1 MSSVIITGAFS
12 NNCPPYQG
20 LTKWQIKSL
29 NRMSDYCDHIGADLF
44 VVDNST
50 GFTNYYNEIRKYGK
64 FLPCGWATGTLCSVW
79 GFSNLY
85 HKYKSLTWID
95 LDIVVNNYYNILEIN
110 QDIFCIQNKIIEIK
124 NIENLYQTHKKKALF
139 NKEFMKTEHVR
150 MYNVAAGIIKMSSD
164 IAEKLNNF
172 WFKQINY
179 KNVVDYFLSKQTES
193 HRIDFA
199 CDECVYEAFISNQ
212 HIVPSN
218 IDVDSFVINFHDLNI
233 ESQKYLLKEKTEK
246 FVHFASDNKKYIP
259 DFLKENQ

>member
-20 LTKWQIKSL
+20 LSKWQIKSL
-29 NRMSDYCDHIGADLF
+29 NRMSEYCDYIEADLF

-50 GFTNYYNEIRKYGK
+50 GFLDYYNKVREYGNN
-64 FLPCGWATGTLCSVW
+64 LPCGWATGTLCSVW
-79 GFSNLY
+79 GFSNLFY
-85 HKYKSLTWID
+85 KYKTLIWID
-95 LDIVVNNYYNILEIN
+95 LDIVVNTYFNILEMTP
-110 QDIFCIQNKIIEIK
+110 DIFCIQNSVMDID
-124 NIENLYQTHKKKALF
+124 NIEGLYQTHKKKALF
-139 NKEFMKTEHVR
+139 NKEFMKTEHKQ

-179 KNVVDYFLSKQTES
+179 KDVVDYFLNKQVEP

-199 CDECVYEAFISNQ
+199 CDECVYEAFISNK

-218 IDVDSFVINFHDLNI
+218 INVDNFVINFHDLNT
-233 ESQKYLLKEKTEK
+233 ELQDYLLKWKTEK

-259 DFLKENQ
+259 QFLQG